1 MGNCLFEVGLF
12 FLRLRSVFDGG
23 AKTKKKV
30 FYSEMEKDDVDQQ
43 KIESDSNNT
52 QSAVDEMESAV
63 DEQEL
68 DSALDEQEDPLVSWL
83 FEMENNVAEQE
94 IESDFDE
101 QEWGIDDDVQEE
113 IESYTAEQLE
123 NNLVVE
129 QDTMISSAEKDTLIS
144 LFIEI
149 GVGQSVRT
157 AKQYLEATN
166 WDLEDALRLFYSAEV
181 PYPNKSYELINL
193 EEPNVRD
200 EMVHP
205 DVSAV
210 DNSLDDNLASMYPPP
225 LELMY
230 DGPFHKAKKAAE
242 DEDKWLIV
250 NVQSK
255 QEFSSL
261 TLNLDTW
268 SHEAVSQTIS
278 ANFIFWQVYD
288 DATEGKKVCNYYQL
302 TSFPAVLVLDPIT
315 GQNVKSW
322 TGMIDPVQLLEDL
335 APYMDAGPKLHLTRL
350 CRKRPIGTSQQN
362 TVPVT
367 TEEEDEELFQAI
379 LASME
384 NMKTTVAPSCRDS
397 IEEPVTSSSNKLIY
411 PALPEEPK
419 VNKSLLCRI
428 GVRLPDGRRLQRN
441 FLRTDPVQL
450 LWSFCNSQL
459 EEEESRPFHLTQA
472 IPGASKTLDYESKQT
487 FEESGLSNSM
497 ISVTWD

>member
-1 MGNCLFEVGLF
+1 M
-12 FLRLRSVFDGG
+12 
-23 AKTKKKV
+23 KKI
-30 FYSEMEKDDVDQQ
+30 VDEQE
-43 KIESDSNNT
+43 IESDFDEM
-52 QSAVDEMESAV
+52 QSAGDEMESDF
-63 DEQEL
+63 DEKE
-68 DSALDEQEDPLVSWL
+68 SALDEQEFESDFDDQEDPLVSWL
-83 FEMENNVAEQE
+83 FDMENIVHEQE
-94 IESDFDE
+94 MESDFDE
-101 QEWGIDDDVQEE
+101 QEWGTDDDDVQEE
-113 IESYTAEQLE
+113 IESYAAEQVSE
-123 NNLVVE
+123 TSVAVVE
-129 QDTMISSAEKDTLIS
+129 QDTLISSTEKDTLIS
-144 LFIEI
+144 LFLEA
-149 GVGQSVRT
+149 GVGQSVQT

-166 WDLEDALRLFYSAEV
+166 WDLEDAFSLFFSAQV
-181 PYPNKSYELINL
+181 RYLKIPNTSYELINL
-193 EEPNVRD
+193 GEANFRA
-200 EMVHP
+200 EMVQP

-230 DGPFHKAKKAAE
+230 DGPFYKAKKAAE

-268 SHEAVSQTIS
+268 AHEAVSQTIS

-288 DATEGKKVCNYYQL
+288 DATEGRKVCNYYKL

-350 CRKRPIGTSQQN
+350 CRKRPTETSQQ
-362 TVPVT
+362 TTIPVT
-367 TEEEDEELFQAI
+367 TEEEDEEIFQAI

-384 NMKTTVAPSCRDS
+384 NMTASVALACDTD
-397 IEEPVTSSSNKLIY
+397 EPVTSSSNKLTY

-419 VNKSLLCRI
+419 VEKTLLCRI

-459 EEEESRPFHLTQA
+459 DKAESRPFHLTQA
-472 IPGASKTLDYESKQT
+472 IPGSSKTLDYESKQT
-487 FEESGLSNSM
+487 FDESGLANSM

>member
-1 MGNCLFEVGLF
+1 MIIF
-12 FLRLRSVFDGG
+12 
-23 AKTKKKV
+23 
-30 FYSEMEKDDVDQQ
+30 EMENHNVVDEQEMDSDFDDL
-43 KIESDSNNT
+43 K
-52 QSAVDEMESAV
+52 SAVDEMESDV
-63 DEQEL
+63 DEME
-68 DSALDEQEDPLVSWL
+68 SALDEQEFESDLDEQEDPDLVSWL
-83 FEMENNVAEQE
+83 SEMENIVHEQE
-94 IESDFDE
+94 IQSDFDKKKEWKSNVVADE
-101 QEWGIDDDVQEE
+101 QVFGSNAV
-113 IESYTAEQLE
+113 SVL
-123 NNLVVE
+123 
-129 QDTMISSAEKDTLIS
+129 QDTLISSAEKDTLIS
-144 LFIEI
+144 LFLEV

-157 AKQYLEATN
+157 AKKYLQATN
-166 WDLEDALRLFYSAEV
+166 WDLEEAIALLFSAEV
-181 PYPNKSYELINL
+181 RRPNKSYELIDLGEANVKA
-193 EEPNVRD
+193 ETVTPDVSAVEANVRA
-200 EMVHP
+200 EMVQP

-230 DGPFHKAKKAAE
+230 DGPFYKAKKAAE

-268 SHEAVSQTIS
+268 AHDTVSQTIS

-367 TEEEDEELFQAI
+367 TEEEDEEIFQAI

-384 NMKTTVAPSCRDS
+384 NMTTTVASACSDS
-397 IEEPVTSSSNKLIY
+397 TEEPITCSSNKLIY
-411 PALPEEPK
+411 PGLPEEPK
-419 VNKSLLCRI
+419 VDKSLICRI

-459 EEEESRPFHLTQA
+459 EDKESRPFHLTQA

-487 FEESGLSNSM
+487 FDESGLANSM